1 MKLHPYDMGIK
12 KSGFS
17 SSSIWCM
24 NQCPTKFFR
33 AFYRLFPA
41 FLPVFPIYLENGSS
55 DPLFLF
61 HKSTQEAKIY
71 KYAKFHGDRIASF
84 RVSPYSTLFY
94 VHIKNEQEY

>member
-1 MKLHPYDMGIK
+1 MT
-12 KSGFS
+12 
-17 SSSIWCM
+17 
-24 NQCPTKFFR
+24 QCPNELFR